1 VSVDVLHRKSGSAS
15 PRRVFR
21 AMLREMI
28 EADALP
34 DYHLEE
40 EPGDILRVTPRDAV
54 IEAAGRP
61 LLAPTTYEVARAS
74 LPGWD
79 VYALEAEWRAWWVET
94 GRPRLSSPDKAFLG
108 WHRVEQRVH
117 PFHRIDMVH
126 DLRAIDPDIILLAD
140 EEGVREIGE
149 ALDRLHVVDNAM
161 RGGQDLGRLDLARFA
176 PLAPKELGDARDEA
190 VHRFAGDCVAR
201 HPAQG
206 LESVGKCS
214 CRMLSGRWL
223 ALTRPNPGTSIER

>member
-1 VSVDVLHRKSGSAS
+1 MALPCGLVKIRAQPEQRLFSHAKAAGAADLRTQRKHCGRQDQWRVSVEVLHRKSGSAS

-61 LLAPTTYEVARAS
+61 MLAPATYEAARGMR
-74 LPGWD
+74 PGWD

-94 GRPRLSSPDKAFLG
+94 GRPRLGSPDKAFLG
-108 WHRVEQRVH
+108 W
-117 PFHRIDMVH
+117 
-126 DLRAIDPDIILLAD
+126 LR
-140 EEGVREIGE
+140 RK
-149 ALDRLHVVDNAM
+149 R
-161 RGGQDLGRLDLARFA
+161 
-176 PLAPKELGDARDEA
+176 
-190 VHRFAGDCVAR
+190 
-201 HPAQG
+201 
-206 LESVGKCS
+206 
-214 CRMLSGRWL
+214 
-223 ALTRPNPGTSIER
+223 